1 MTGGNLM
8 AFFDTLSTS
17 WQIFKTSAKVLGS
30 RKELAV
36 FPILSGLTSVLALI
50 GMVALGVLLLP
61 ATAAGDS
68 IPPLFY
74 PVLAL
79 GYFVV
84 VYIATFW
91 QAALISQANIALE
104 GGDPSVAGGISA
116 ATQRSGRLVP
126 WVLITGVVS
135 WIISA
140 IEERVP
146 FIGRFLDVAWRVVSF
161 QVLPTIVLEN
171 LGAIDAVKKTKETL
185 KNAWGKNVVGVAGLG
200 IFTTLLTLPGVGLIY
215 LGVITNVGAVMGVL
229 AGLGVLWILAAS
241 IIGAALTGIFQ
252 TALYRFTVDGQV
264 PGPFAGVDLRQALKT
279 R

>member
-1 MTGGNLM
+1 M

-17 WQIFKTSAKVLGS
+17 WQIFKTSAKVLAS
-30 RKELAV
+30 RKELVV
-36 FPILSGLTSVLALI
+36 FPILSGLTSALVLF
-50 GMVALGVLLLP
+50 GMVALGVVLLP
-61 ATAAGDS
+61 AAAGDS
-68 IPPLFY
+68 LPPLFY
-74 PVLAL
+74 PVLAI

-84 VYIATFW
+84 VYVVTFW

-116 ATQRSGRLVP
+116 ATQRGGRLLP

-200 IFTTLLTLPGVGLIY
+200 LFTGLLTLPGVGLIY
-215 LGVITNVGAVMGVL
+215 LGVITNVASAMGVL
-229 AGLGVLWILAAS
+229 AGIGVLWILAAS

>member
-1 MTGGNLM
+1 M
-8 AFFDTLSTS
+8 AFASTLSTS
-17 WQIFKTSAKVLGS
+17 WQIFKTSAKVLSS

-36 FPILSGLTSVLALI
+36 FPILSGLSSLLVLV
-50 GMVALGVLLLP
+50 GMVTLGVLLLP
-61 ATAAGDS
+61 ATTGDS
-68 IPPLFY
+68 VPPLFY
-74 PVLAL
+74 PVFAI
-79 GYFVV
+79 GFFIVMYV
-84 VYIATFW
+84 ATFW
-91 QAALISQANIALE
+91 QAALISQANVALE
-104 GGDPSVAGGISA
+104 GGDPSVAAGISA
-116 ATQRSGRLVP
+116 ASQRGGRLLP

-171 LGAIDAVKKTKETL
+171 LGAIDAIKKTKETL
-185 KNAWGKNVVGVAGLG
+185 KHAWGQNVVGIVGLNF
-200 IFTTLLTLPGVGLIY
+200 FTAMLSLPGIGLIY
-215 LGVITNVGAVMGVL
+215 LGVAANIAAVTGVL
-229 AGLGVLWILAAS
+229 AVLGVLWILVAAVV
-241 IIGAALTGIFQ
+241 GAALTGIFQ

>member
-1 MTGGNLM
+1 MTRGNLM
-8 AFFDTLSTS
+8 AFTNTLSTS

-36 FPILSGLTSVLALI
+36 FPILSGLSSLLVLI

-61 ATAAGDS
+61 ATTGDS
-68 IPPLFY
+68 VPPLFY
-74 PVLAL
+74 PVFAV
-79 GYFVV
+79 GYFVLTYV
-84 VYIATFW
+84 VTFW

-104 GGDPSVAGGISA
+104 GGDPSVASGISA
-116 ATQRSGRLVP
+116 AAQRGGRLLP

-140 IEERVP
+140 IEDRVP
-146 FIGRFLDVAWRVVSF
+146 FIGRFLEVAWRVVSF

-171 LGAIDAVKKTKETL
+171 RGAIDAVKKTKETL
-185 KNAWGKNVVGVAGLG
+185 KNAWGQNVVGVVGLNF
-200 IFTTLLTLPGVGLIY
+200 FTAMLSLPGIGLIY
-215 LGVITNVGAVMGVL
+215 LGMAANMAAVK
-229 AGLGVLWILAAS
+229 AGFAALGGLWILVAS

>member
-1 MTGGNLM
+1 M
-8 AFFDTLSTS
+8 AVTSTLSTS
-17 WQIFKTSAKVLGS
+17 WQIFKTSAKVLSS
-30 RKELAV
+30 RKELV
-36 FPILSGLTSVLALI
+36 FFPILSGLTALLVLI
-50 GMVALGVLLLP
+50 GMVTLGVLLLP
-61 ATAAGDS
+61 ATTGDS
-68 IPPLFY
+68 VPPLFY
-74 PVLAL
+74 PVFAV
-79 GYFVV
+79 GYFVLMYV
-84 VYIATFW
+84 ATFW

-116 ATQRSGRLVP
+116 AAQRGGRLLP

-146 FIGRFLDVAWRVVSF
+146 FVGRLLDVAWRVVSF
-161 QVLPTIVLEN
+161 QVLPTIVLQN

-185 KNAWGKNVVGVAGLG
+185 KNAWGQNVVGVVGLNF
-200 IFTTLLTLPGVGLIY
+200 FTAMLTLPGAGLIY
-215 LGVITNVGAVMGVL
+215 LGVAANVTAVTGVL
-229 AGLGVLWILAAS
+229 AALGALWILAGS

-252 TALYRFTVDGQV
+252 TALYRFTVDGHV

>member
-1 MTGGNLM
+1 M
-8 AFFDTLSTS
+8 AFTNTLSTS

-36 FPILSGLTSVLALI
+36 FPILSGLSSLLVLI

-61 ATAAGDS
+61 ATTGDS
-68 IPPLFY
+68 VPPLFY
-74 PVLAL
+74 PVFAV
-79 GYFVV
+79 GYFVLTYV
-84 VYIATFW
+84 VTFW

-104 GGDPSVAGGISA
+104 GGDPSVASGISA
-116 ATQRSGRLVP
+116 AAQRGGRLLP

-140 IEERVP
+140 IEDRVP
-146 FIGRFLDVAWRVVSF
+146 FIGRFLEVAWRVVSF

-185 KNAWGKNVVGVAGLG
+185 KNAWGQNVVGVVGLNF
-200 IFTTLLTLPGVGLIY
+200 FTAMLSLPGIGLIY
-215 LGVITNVGAVMGVL
+215 LGMAANMSAVT
-229 AGLGVLWILAAS
+229 AGFAALGGLWILVAS